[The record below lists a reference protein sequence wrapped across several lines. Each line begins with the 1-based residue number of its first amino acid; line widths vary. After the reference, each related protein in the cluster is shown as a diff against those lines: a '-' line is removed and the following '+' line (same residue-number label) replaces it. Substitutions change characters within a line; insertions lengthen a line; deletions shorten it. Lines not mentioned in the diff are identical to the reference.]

1 MSIAYHALDSKEY
14 KHQDPIIIL
23 GNTGNLIKAGY
34 TFVGWNTKADGKGV
48 TYKIGQTIQMGKGN
62 LILYALWSKNNV
74 PGDGGSSTPS
84 PTPTPDPVA
93 PSNQLKI
100 NVVDQSMPD
109 DVLLQTVLTRVLSN
123 GSFQDTV
130 NFTVANANE
139 FLRIIGNKEDKR
151 SRLVIPNMEPPA
163 SETKVILD
171 RDAAKRLIEGK
182 SHFSIAMGMVKIDV
196 PFTSMNDFNED
207 IFFRIVPIRDALRQK
222 AIEDRAKQAEL
233 VLQQGNGANVKLVGQ
248 PISIDTNL
256 QNRQVTLLL
265 PLPANLTSAQRENM
279 MVYVEHSN
287 GTAEI
292 IRGRFAEFT
301 RGQTGIVFD
310 VEHFSTFSLLYVEQP
325 QEEVQPEKES
335 IEVDSTFASYIH
347 GYTDGTFRPNTN
359 VTRAQM
365 AAMLARNLSGNHV
378 PEASNLFYAD
388 TATSWAKN
396 DIEYIR
402 TEGIMQGRHDR
413 SFGPNEMITRAEMA
427 VIAVRWIDKQCV
439 EGSTDTPYCEITAS
453 GETYRDV
460 AFSHWAAKEISRISA
475 IGIMVGSGNGEFRPE
490 EKLTRAQAVKVLNRI
505 FNRPIPT
512 EDTEQIFKDIPK
524 EHWAYFEIQAAAK

>member
-1 MSIAYHALDSKEY
+1 M
-14 KHQDPIIIL
+14 
-23 GNTGNLIKAGY
+23 KAGY

-139 FLRIIGNKEDKR
+139 FLRILGNKEDKR

-207 IFFRIVPIRDALRQK
+207 IYFRIVPIKDALRQK
-222 AIEDRAKQAEL
+222 AIEDQAKQAEI

-287 GTAEI
+287 GTVEI

-310 VEHFSTFSLLYVEQP
+310 VEHFSTFSLLYVEQA
-325 QEEVQPEKES
+325 QEEVPPEKEP

-347 GYTDGTFRPNTN
+347 GYRDGTFRPNVN

-365 AAMLARNLSGNHV
+365 AAMLARNLSDNHV

-413 SFGPNEMITRAEMA
+413 SFGPNEMITRAQMA

-439 EGSTDTPYCEITAS
+439 EGATDTSYCEINTS

-460 AFSHWAAKEISRISA
+460 AVTHWAAKEINRISA

-524 EHWAYFEIQAAAK
+524 DHWAYFEIQAAAK

>member
-1 MSIAYHALDSKEY
+1 GKE
-14 KHQDPIIIL
+14 
-23 GNTGNLIKAGY
+23 
-34 TFVGWNTKADGKGV
+34 
-48 TYKIGQTIQMGKGN
+48 N

-84 PTPTPDPVA
+84 PTPTPDPAA

-100 NVVDQSMPD
+100 NVVDQNMPD
-109 DVLLQTVLTRVLSN
+109 DVVLQTVLTRVFSN

-139 FLRIIGNKEDKR
+139 FLRILGNKEDKR
-151 SRLVIPNMEPPA
+151 SRLVIPNIEPPA
-163 SETKVILD
+163 SATKVILD
-171 RDAAKRLIEGK
+171 RGAAKRLIEGK
-182 SHFSIAMGMVKIDV
+182 SHFSIAMGMVEIDV
-196 PFTSMNDFNED
+196 PFASMNDFNED
-207 IFFRIVPIRDALRQK
+207 IFFRIVPIKDALQQK
-222 AIEDRAKQAEL
+222 AIEDRAKKAEI
-233 VLQQGNGANVKLVGQ
+233 VLQLGDGANVKLVGQ
-248 PISIDTNL
+248 PVSIDTNL

-265 PLPANLTSAQRENM
+265 PLPGNLTSAQRENM

-292 IRGRFAEFT
+292 IHGRFAEFT
-301 RGQTGIVFD
+301 RGQTSIAFD
-310 VEHFSTFSLLYVEQP
+310 VEHFSTFSLLYVEQE
-325 QEEVQPEKES
+325 QEEGQPEKEP

-347 GYTDGTFRPNTN
+347 GYTDGTFRPNAN

-365 AAMLARNLSGNHV
+365 AAMLARNLSDNHV

-413 SFGPNEMITRAEMA
+413 SFGPNDMITRAQMA
-427 VIAVRWIDKQCV
+427 VIAMRWIDKQCV
-439 EGSTDTPYCEITAS
+439 EGSTDTSYCEITTS
-453 GETYRDV
+453 GETYSDV
-460 AFSHWAAKEISRISA
+460 TFTHWAAKEINRLSA

-524 EHWAYFEIQAAAK
+524 EHWAYFEIQAAAKKDQ